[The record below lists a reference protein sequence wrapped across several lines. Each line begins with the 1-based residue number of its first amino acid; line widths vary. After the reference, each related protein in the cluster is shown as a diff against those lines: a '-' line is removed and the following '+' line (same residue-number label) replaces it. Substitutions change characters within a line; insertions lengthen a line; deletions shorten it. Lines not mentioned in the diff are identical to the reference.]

1 MVNIFLSSSLS
12 YNELAD
18 KEANKAAEGL
28 SMTSEIDS
36 RCISINL
43 NIVKKTISRM
53 QIKSRQKLQIGE
65 RAREIILSVRNKLY
79 WLEIQPVDMAHAQ
92 MNACTG

>member
-1 MVNIFLSSSLS
+1 
-12 YNELAD
+12 
-18 KEANKAAEGL
+18 
-28 SMTSEIDS
+28 
-36 RCISINL
+36 
-43 NIVKKTISRM
+43 M

-79 WLEIQPVDMAHAQ
+79 WLEIQPVDMAYAQ